1 MVYSAYSRPAGICQ
15 LLLRVTRYS
24 SWLSAFLLYEAMKV
38 RKHEVSI
45 QRCEERDVI
54 RLRSAGPHESIAKL
68 REHSTKC
75 DQSDVFVGHIVN
87 GFMIAEDIWI
97 PSHQSNRCNGG
108 EH

>member
-1 MVYSAYSRPAGICQ
+1 MKF
-15 LLLRVTRYS
+15 RYN
-24 SWLSAFLLYEAMKV
+24 
-38 RKHEVSI
+38 
-45 QRCEERDVI
+45 DVV
-54 RLRSAGPHESIAKL
+54 RSAMSFAFAPPVPHESIAKL